1 MARIEA
7 NPAARPGHLVEAHS
21 TFQPRI
27 IFFYF
32 AIGAML
38 LVLAVDLGYQQVFK
52 TNAYYEVERTQNQ
65 RRIILPGPRG
75 AIVDREGR
83 VLAGNHSRW
92 AVVLDLGQLRSEFR
106 REYVQIVKNFR
117 DAGTLETPA
126 AKSRKKSRAP
136 ASKEDI
142 SERQMARIA
151 RATVVQRYLDQVN
164 AILGSQLQV
173 ESDSLEKQFREERLL
188 PFMLVDDLS
197 SGECARLIERLP
209 VRSPLQVYASSTRYY
224 PNDSAAAHTIGYVSI
239 NPDVDV
245 QNFPG
250 EGLHTFKMKG
260 SIGRD
265 GLEKQFDAQLQGKAG
280 GAIFRVDPDG
290 YIIDKPIDRLAPAEG
305 GKVVTSLDLD
315 LQLAAEES
323 LGDQTGAVVALEV
336 NTGEVLVLAS
346 KPDYNLNDFT
356 SRINQATVDDIE
368 KRKAWV
374 NLAMNGFYPPG
385 STFKILTTIAALRS
399 GAITPD
405 RAIVDCEGTMRVG
418 NRTFFC
424 ENGHGQHG
432 EVLLAEAIAKSCDIY
447 FYTAGALTTP
457 QVVAAE
463 ARRFH
468 LDRRTGIELPGEA
481 GRMIIPDPAW
491 KERERGANWY
501 PGDTANMAIGQGD
514 VLVSPLQMACF
525 AASVARGEVSTQ
537 PTLLH
542 HDNAARQQTEPIG
555 LTFEQRAALLEGMEA
570 CTTEGTA
577 RVLALPELKIPGLRI
592 AGKTGTAQVPGRK
605 NVAWFICFAPIEQP
619 LIAIAVAV
627 EGDVAGEDFGGGRHA
642 APIANSVL
650 KKWWEKKQR
659 GNALVAPRV
668 LPPHQ

>member
-1 MARIEA
+1 MAVVDV

-27 IFFYF
+27 FFFYF
-32 AIGAML
+32 VLSAML
-38 LVLAVDLGYQQVFK
+38 LVLAADLAYQQLFR
-52 TNAYYEVERTQNQ
+52 TDAYKEVERMQNE
-65 RRIILPGPRG
+65 RRILLPGPRG
-75 AIVDREGR
+75 EIVDREGR
-83 VLAGNHSRW
+83 ALVLNRPRW
-92 AVVLDLGQLRSEFR
+92 AVMLYLGELRQEFL
-106 REYVQIVKNFR
+106 RERIQIRKNYR
-117 DAGTLETPA
+117 EAGDKDMPTRT
-126 AKSRKKSRAP
+126 
-136 ASKEDI
+136 
-142 SERQMARIA
+142 QMERIA

-164 AILGSQLQV
+164 AALGSKVRVDGAHLQLGFQ
-173 ESDSLEKQFREERLL
+173 QERLL
-188 PFMLVDDLS
+188 PYTLVDDLS
-197 SGECARLIERLP
+197 PEECARLTERLP
-209 VRSPLQVYASSTRYY
+209 VRSPLKVYASSTRYY
-224 PNDSAAAHTIGYVSI
+224 PYDSAAAHTLGYVSI
-239 NPDVDV
+239 NPDIDA
-245 QNFPG
+245 QDFPG
-250 EGLHTFKMKG
+250 EDLHTFRMKG

-290 YIIDKPIDRLAPAEG
+290 YSIDKPIDRLAPVEG

-315 LQLAAEES
+315 LQLAAEEA
-323 LGDQTGAVVALEV
+323 LGDQTGAVVTLDV

-356 SRINQATVDDIE
+356 PRLNQATVDDIE
-368 KRKAWV
+368 TRKAWV
-374 NLAMNGFYPPG
+374 NLAVNGFYPPG

-405 RAIVDCEGTMRVG
+405 RVIVDCEGTTRIG

-424 ENGHGQHG
+424 NNGNGQHG
-432 EVLLAEAIAKSCDIY
+432 EVLLAEAIAQSCDIY
-447 FYTAGALTTP
+447 FYAAGALTTP
-457 QVVAAE
+457 QVLAAE

-481 GRMIIPDPAW
+481 GRMLIPDPAW
-491 KERERGANWY
+491 KQRERGVNWY

-525 AASVARGEVSTQ
+525 VASVARGEVFTQ

-542 HDNAARQQTEPIG
+542 HDHAAPQKTEPIG
-555 LTFEQRAALLEGMEA
+555 LTLEQRTALLDGMEGS
-570 CTTEGTA
+570 TTRGSA
-577 RVLALPELKIPGLRI
+577 KVLSLPELKIPGLRI

-619 LIAIAVAV
+619 EIAIAVAV
-627 EGDVAGEDFGGGRHA
+627 EGDIPGENFGGGRYA

-659 GNALVAPRV
+659 GGALVAPKI
-668 LPPHQ
+668 LPHP